1 MARLTL
7 DQIAR
12 ETKSSGGAATFSAD
26 TALALSHRALSDVSC
41 LSDFKNLE
49 RLDLSCN
56 CLSTLEGLSSCINLK
71 WLSVVENK
79 LESLK
84 GIEGLSKLTVLNAG
98 KNKLRTMDEVR
109 SATSLRAIILNDNNI
124 SSICKLDELKYLNT
138 LVLSRNPIL
147 DIGDSLRMVKTMTKL
162 SLSHCEIQNIGSSL
176 VSCADLKEVRLA
188 YNKITT
194 IPAELARNVK
204 LRNLDLGNNLIEN
217 WSDLKVLS
225 ALKNLRNLNL
235 LGNPIAEKDNLAKK
249 VKNLVPKL
257 RIFNAKPIEKSSGSE
272 KISVENKTSDEKEDP
287 SPRSTAKID
296 VPKEVRE
303 KDSKL
308 DTKSSTKLA
317 KENAS
322 EEANE
327 IQAVSVTKEKNLKSS
342 KNAKIEDS
350 TQVKEIKD
358 KKRKNPVD
366 KEQNEFEGIDDP
378 ETPFADLIFSDIQ
391 DSDPKQKH
399 QEAVSNGESVDWLVV
414 DHVKKKNK
422 KGKDKS
428 VNVGPPALNFLSA
441 VSEVGM
447 GGPSTWD

>member
-1 MARLTL
+1 M
-7 DQIAR
+7 
-12 ETKSSGGAATFSAD
+12 
-26 TALALSHRALSDVSC
+26 
-41 LSDFKNLE
+41 
-49 RLDLSCN
+49 
-56 CLSTLEGLSSCINLK
+56 
-71 WLSVVENK
+71 
-79 LESLK
+79 
-84 GIEGLSKLTVLNAG
+84 
-98 KNKLRTMDEVR
+98 
-109 SATSLRAIILNDNNI
+109 
-124 SSICKLDELKYLNT
+124 
-138 LVLSRNPIL
+138 
-147 DIGDSLRMVKTMTKL
+147 
-162 SLSHCEIQNIGSSL
+162 
-176 VSCADLKEVRLA
+176 
-188 YNKITT
+188 
-194 IPAELARNVK
+194 
-204 LRNLDLGNNLIEN
+204 
-217 WSDLKVLS
+217 
-225 ALKNLRNLNL
+225 RNLNL

-249 VKNLVPKL
+249 VIFTLRLTSNLFFLVFIILLEIKSLVHRVANLCQVKNLVPKL